1 MRRKKIKKLSQA
13 DKGRAILKEQKAENV
28 SAISGF
34 DIDEMVQYY
43 DDGWRVG
50 RIREM
55 PVRGKNRGL
64 ARVEHLLGKRKV
76 WVTGSS
82 LKKMEA

>member
-55 PVRGKNRGL
+55 SVHGKNRGL
-64 ARVEHLLGKRKV
+64 ARVEHLLGKRTV